1 MYVKFKIPTEVI
13 YHYLRFY
20 VHFAMH
26 PIKIEKQF
34 FNAECFIFFFYGV
47 SCSAAW
53 PLTAAVS
60 LISSRLL
67 KYLLIIIIILL
78 FAA

>member
-34 FNAECFIFFFYGV
+34 FNAECFIFFFTVYPDRQLG
-47 SCSAAW
+47 
-53 PLTAAVS
+53 
-60 LISSRLL
+60 R
-67 KYLLIIIIILL
+67 
-78 FAA
+78 